1 VILRDR
7 IREGPIVVA
16 LGAHDPLSALIAEQ
30 AGIEAIYQG
39 GYAVAA
45 HHHGLPD
52 IGLIGLPE
60 VLEALRRVRAVSS
73 IPVVVDAD
81 TGYGAE
87 AAVRRVI
94 VQLEE
99 AGAAA
104 VQIEDQAWPKR
115 CGHMEG
121 KRVIPREEMV
131 TKVRAAVGARSD
143 SQLVLIA
150 RTDALAVEGLDAA
163 VDRCNAYAQAGADL
177 VFVDAPRSEDELG
190 LLAERVDAPMMA
202 NMTETGRT
210 PLLSA
215 DELQALGY
223 RLMIL
228 PSTQT
233 WLYAKAYREL
243 CDEVVR
249 TGTTREM
256 LDRFTSFDEINA
268 LLGRDPWEEAVTDGS
283 WHPPGRAT
291 N

>member
-1 VILRDR
+1 MNLLDR
-7 IREGPIVVA
+7 LREGPIVVA
-16 LGAHDPLSALIAEQ
+16 LGAHDPLSALIAQQ
-30 AGIEAIYQG
+30 AGIEAVYQG

-45 HHHGLPD
+45 HQHGLPD
-52 IGLIGLPE
+52 IGLIGLPD
-60 VLEALRRVRAVSS
+60 VLEALRRIRAVTSV
-73 IPVVVDAD
+73 PVIVDVD

-87 AAVRRVI
+87 ASVRRV
-94 VQLEE
+94 VVALEE

-104 VQIEDQAWPKR
+104 IQIEDQAWPKR

-131 TKVRAAVGARSD
+131 TKVSAAVRARAHRD
-143 SQLVLIA
+143 FVLIA
-150 RTDALAVEGLDAA
+150 RSDALAVEGFDAA

-177 VFVDAPRSEDELG
+177 VFVDAPRTEDELR

-215 DELQALGY
+215 AELEALGY

-243 CDEVVR
+243 CDEIVR
-249 TGTTREM
+249 TGTTRGM
-256 LDRFTSFDEINA
+256 LDRFMSFDDVNS
-268 LLGRDPWEEAVTDGS
+268 LLGRDPWEEAVTGDP
-283 WHPPGRAT
+283 WQPPGRT
-291 N
+291 GD